1 LIESNAQ
8 EPGWRPPPASLR
20 PALAGGTVFAWL
32 QWKQRLVVLWEYYAS
47 NFLGFVELA
56 SITMLLKRI

>member
-1 LIESNAQ
+1 
-8 EPGWRPPPASLR
+8 
-20 PALAGGTVFAWL
+20 
-32 QWKQRLVVLWEYYAS
+32 LVVRWEYYAS